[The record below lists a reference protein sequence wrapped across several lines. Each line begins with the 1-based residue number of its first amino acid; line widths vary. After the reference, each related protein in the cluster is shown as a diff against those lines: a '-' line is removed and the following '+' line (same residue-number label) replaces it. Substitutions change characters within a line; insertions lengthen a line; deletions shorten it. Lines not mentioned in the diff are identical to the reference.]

1 MTFSSINNVT
11 LQHVSK
17 KFGTH
22 EVTQDLDLIFKKGEI
37 TTIFGPS
44 GAGKSTLLNMIGLVD
59 TPDTGE
65 IKIFGE
71 TTPKLHSREARQWR
85 REKIDYLFQNFGLI
99 DDMTVQANL
108 AINQAYKKGTKADKK
123 VQQVRALT
131 DVGLG
136 KAYLTK
142 KVYDLS
148 GGEQQRVAIVKTIL
162 KDPEI
167 ILADEPT
174 GSLDEQNKKN
184 IVELLI
190 NLKNQNKTLIIV
202 SHDKYFEQISD
213 QNIYLK

>member
-22 EVTQDLDLIFKKGEI
+22 EVIKDLDLIFKKGEI

-59 TPDTGE
+59 IPDTGE

-71 TTPKLHSREARQWR
+71 TPPKLHSREARQWR

-123 VQQVRALT
+123 VQQVRALA

-148 GGEQQRVAIVKTIL
+148 GGEQQRVSIAKTIL